1 MVSTPQVKRT
11 RKRPSE
17 GRLFHLF
24 NYTLLSVWT
33 MACLFPFLN
42 TFASAFSENH
52 AIQSGKV
59 SLYPIG
65 FQLDAM
71 RTVAM
76 DSAVQRSLLVTVFVA
91 VLGTAL
97 NMLFTIITAYPL
109 SRRDLRGRG
118 LMMNYILVTM
128 VFSGGMIPSYLLV
141 KELGLLNNLMGII
154 LPGLISSFNM
164 IVMKT
169 FFQNMPEELR
179 EAAVM
184 DGCSNVRYI
193 ARIAVP
199 LSMPAIVTVS
209 LFYAV
214 HHWNNYFAPLLYLD
228 NPNLHTLQIKLRSI
242 LLLSQINFD
251 FIEGTAGMQE
261 NELSVIQESLKAAT
275 IVFATVPILLVYPWL
290 QKYFVKGAM
299 IGSVKG

>member
-1 MVSTPQVKRT
+1 MVTPLQAKR
-11 RKRPSE
+11 RHRMARE
-17 GRLFHLF
+17 GWLFHLF
-24 NYTLLSVWT
+24 NYGMLSVLT
-33 MACLFPFLN
+33 LACLFPFLN
-42 TFASAFSENH
+42 TFASAFSDNH
-52 AIQSGKV
+52 AIQSGQV
-59 SLYPIG
+59 SFYPVG

-76 DSAVQRSLLVTVFVA
+76 DSAVQRSFLVTVFVTL
-91 VLGTAL
+91 LGTLL

-109 SRRDLRGRG
+109 SRKDLRGRG
-118 LMMNYILVTM
+118 IIMNYILITM

-141 KELGLLNNLMGII
+141 KELGLLNNILSII
-154 LPGLISSFNM
+154 LPGVISSFNM

-179 EAAVM
+179 EAATM

-228 NPNLHTLQIKLRSI
+228 NQDLHTLQVKLRSI
-242 LLLSQINFD
+242 LLLSQINFE